1 MRIGIDLDNTLISYD
16 SIFFE
21 TALSKGLI
29 NQNFPKTKIA
39 IRDYLRKINKDNTFT
54 ELQAEI
60 YGPLVKNAEIFD
72 GVVETLTQLSCNNKL
87 YIVSHKTKY
96 PYSGQ
101 KYNLRLFAD
110 EWLKKHGLHT
120 DCKNSP
126 ITKIFYENNIE
137 DKIQRISNLDCDLF
151 IDDLPKILELLP
163 KKTKGILFK
172 SVNIHKINYPSF
184 DNWYTGKLLIE
195 NLLKDN
201 S

>member
-16 SIFFE
+16 SIFFK

-29 NQNFPKTKIA
+29 NQNFPKSKVA

-60 YGPLVKNAEIFD
+60 YGPLLIKAEIFD
-72 GVVETLTQLSCNNKL
+72 GVIETLTQLSYKNKL
-87 YIVSHKTKY
+87 YIVSHKTQY

-110 EWLKKHGLHT
+110 EWLKKHCLHS

-126 ITKIFYENNIE
+126 ITKIFYEDNIE
-137 DKIQRISNLDCDLF
+137 NKIQRIIDLNCDLF
-151 IDDLPKILELLP
+151 IDDLPKILNLIPE
-163 KKTKGILFK
+163 
-172 SVNIHKINYPSF
+172 KINRLLFDPNRHDSNNFISF
-184 DNWYTGKLLIE
+184 CNWTNASNLITSIL
-195 NLLKDN
+195 NNKN
-201 S
+201 